1 MRKVAVR
8 QLIPVRILLNTSNR
22 SSHQWAKIVDARTG
36 KILHT
41 GQLAYIKRLAKL
53 RYLVAADL

>member
-22 SSHQWAKIVDARTG
+22 SSHQWAKIVDARNG

-41 GQLAYIKRLAKL
+41 GQLAYIKRLAKN